1 MLRLFPRRTAATCAA
16 LVLASA
22 AALPAAARDV
32 ATAGAPGAEPS
43 RAAPGAPFVLGQW
56 LREAPGRELAALA
69 EERILFARTPH
80 MAGNRITFAYAD
92 DIWVANA
99 DGTNARRLTAHIA
112 RETNPRFS
120 PDGQWI
126 AFSSNR
132 NGNYDV
138 FIVPVTGGEPTQL
151 TWHSASDEVQGW
163 TPDGR
168 GVVFSTSRGA
178 NPWGTPL
185 HIVSVDGGMPRPMG
199 MDNASAGMIRQDGA
213 MVAFNRNGFRYN
225 RQGYR
230 GNASADVYVQDLRT
244 GAIRQLTD
252 TDIRQFRDFVH
263 DAHPMWGNDG
273 RIYYAS
279 ERSGVFNIWRMNA
292 DGSGAEQVT
301 RHAAPGV
308 RFPAIST
315 DGRTI
320 TYENAYEVWAV
331 DVAGGEPRRIP
342 VALAFDA
349 KDNAVEF
356 IRTSNRAEG
365 FAPSPDGQTVA
376 VDFRGEIFLVPAEPD
391 FGEMRQVTRSAWR
404 DRSQVW
410 SPDGRR
416 IAWISD
422 ESLDE
427 EIWIYDVAAG
437 ERRQLTTHESVKSNL
452 TWAPDSRRIA
462 FVAANRLFEA
472 DVTSG
477 AVTELA
483 FNRAGGY
490 AGIDY
495 SADGRW
501 LVYHRGDDDLN
512 TDVYLFEIATRREHN
527 VTHDVFR
534 ASNGTLTRDGRTLVF
549 TSSRDNGTNHL
560 FAVSLAQ
567 LREDPDDPLVR
578 ARLRDA
584 RESRDTAA
592 AGPSNLNTD
601 GIHRRAVQLTRGT
614 NGVGSY
620 FLSRDGRTIYFTSS
634 DGDGAGLFAIGVD
647 GRDRRRVVAGSF
659 PGLTPTHDR
668 RFVFYTQAST
678 AGPGSE
684 VHRMALASPNRRER
698 VNFAFTVA
706 VDRRAEWEQ
715 IFEESWRVMKYRFYD
730 EAMHGRDW
738 DAVKAQY
745 KPLLAFASANEDVY
759 DIANNMIGE
768 LNASHTGV
776 SGPSSFSPESGYRT
790 VHPGFELE
798 SSNGRYRVSHIYRDG
813 PADREWLGLRVG
825 DYVMAIDG
833 QEVRDGDNYWRILN
847 HTLNDYV
854 PVRVARS
861 ANGDGARTVRV
872 RTVNSIADLR
882 YEEWV
887 AKNREYV
894 ERESNGQIAYV
905 HIRSMNQPSL
915 ERFRNEINQFW
926 NAKGIVVDIRYNGGG
941 NIDQELI
948 DILERRPYE
957 YWNNRWSAPEAGR
970 RPRQAIAGPKVM
982 LINFRSGSDSEVT
995 PQGFRDLELGRIVGN
1010 PTAAAVIAT
1019 GSYGLINGGSIRT
1032 PGSLVVTYDPT
1043 QPYNRGINL
1052 ENFGVAPDVW
1062 AVNTPEDELRGFDR
1076 ELKAAVDEALR
1087 MLAEGLWQFDPDRAG
1102 RVPPQLRT
1110 IRNP

>member
-1 MLRLFPRRTAATCAA
+1 MHRMLPRRAAAA
-16 LVLASA
+16 VLAVLLFAPPLLA
-22 AALPAAARDV
+22 ADTPPPPRAGFWL
-32 ATAGAPGAEPS
+32 ATVP
-43 RAAPGAPFVLGQW
+43 V
-56 LREAPGRELAALA
+56 ALA
-69 EERILFARTPH
+69 EPIRFLRTPH
-80 MAGNRITFAYAD
+80 MAHGMITFAYGA

-99 DGTNARRLTAHIA
+99 DGTNARRLTAHVA

-132 NGNYDV
+132 TGNYDV
-138 FIVPVTGGEPTQL
+138 FIVPVTGGEPRQL
-151 TWHSASDEVQGW
+151 TWHTANDEVQYW

-168 GVVFSTSRGA
+168 GIVFSTSRGA

-185 HIVSVDGGMPRPMG
+185 HIVSVDGGLPVPMA
-199 MDNASAGMIRQDGA
+199 MDNAATGMISPDGA
-213 MVAFNRNGFRYN
+213 QVVFNRNGFRYN

-230 GNASADVYVQDLRT
+230 GNSSADVYVQDLRT
-244 GAIRQLTD
+244 RAVRRLTD
-252 TDIRQFRDFVH
+252 TDITQYATFVH
-263 DAHPMWGNDG
+263 NAHPMWGADG

-279 ERSGVFNIWRMNA
+279 ERGGTFNIWRMNA

-301 RHAAPGV
+301 RHGAPGV
-308 RFPAIST
+308 RFPSISP
-315 DGRTI
+315 DGRSI
-320 TYENAYEVWAV
+320 IYEHAYELWSV
-331 DVAGGEPRRIP
+331 DIAGGEPRRIP
-342 VALAFDA
+342 VTLAFDA
-349 KDNAVEF
+349 KDNPVEY
-356 IRTSNRAEG
+356 ISTTNRAEG
-365 FAPSPDGQTVA
+365 FAPSPTGDRVA
-376 VDFRGEIFLVPAEPD
+376 VDFRGEIFIVPAEPE
-391 FGEMRQVTRSAWR
+391 FGEKRQVTRSTWR
-404 DRSQVW
+404 DRNQVW

-416 IAWISD
+416 IAYISD

-427 EIWIYDVAAG
+427 EVWVYDGASG
-437 ERRQLTTHESVKSNL
+437 ERRKLTSHESVKSNL

-472 DVTSG
+472 DATTG
-477 AVTELA
+477 AVTELGY
-483 FNRAGGY
+483 NRAGGY
-490 AGIDY
+490 AGLDY

-512 TDVYLFEIATRREHN
+512 TEVYLFEIATRREHN
-527 VTHDVFR
+527 VTRDPFR
-534 ASNGTLTRDGRTLVF
+534 ASSGTLTRDGRTLVF
-549 TSSRDNGTNHL
+549 TSNRDDGTNHL
-560 FAVSLAQ
+560 FAVSLAR
-567 LREDPDDPLVR
+567 LDEDPNDPLVR

-584 RESRDTAA
+584 RESRDTMA
-592 AGPSNLNTD
+592 AGPARIDTA
-601 GIHRRAVQLTRGT
+601 GIARRAIQLTRGA

-659 PGLTPTHDR
+659 PGLTPSHDR
-668 RFVFYTQAST
+668 RYVFYSQPSS

-684 VHRMALASPNRRER
+684 VHRMTLAAPNRRER
-698 VNFAFTVA
+698 VNFNFTVE
-706 VDRRAEWEQ
+706 VDRRGEWEQ

-730 EAMHGRDW
+730 EDMHGRDW
-738 DAVKAQY
+738 NAIRAQY

-759 DIANNMIGE
+759 DIANYMIGE

-776 SGPSSFSPESGYRT
+776 SGPSSFSPDRPYT
-790 VHPGFELE
+790 TNHPGFELE
-798 SSNGRYRVSHIYRDG
+798 PANGRYRITHIYRDG
-813 PADREWLGLRVG
+813 PADHEWLGLAVG
-825 DYVMAIDG
+825 DYVLAIDG
-833 QEVRDGDNYWRILN
+833 QELRAGDNYWRVLN

-861 ANGDGARTVRV
+861 ADGAGARTVRI
-872 RTVNSIADLR
+872 RTIGSVANLR

-887 AKNREYV
+887 AQNREFV

-926 NAKGIVVDIRYNGGG
+926 NAKGIVIDIRYNGGG
-941 NIDQELI
+941 NIDQQLI
-948 DILERRPYE
+948 EILERRPYE
-957 YWNNRWSAPEAGR
+957 YWNNRWAAPEAGR

-982 LINFRSGSDSEVT
+982 LINWRSGSDSEVT
-995 PQGFRDLELGRIVGN
+995 SQAFRDLELGRIVGN

-1062 AVNTPEDELRGFDR
+1062 AVNSPEDELNGFDR

-1087 MLAEGLWQFDPDRAG
+1087 MLGTGLWQYDPARSH
-1102 RVPPQLRT
+1102 
-1110 IRNP
+1110 

>member
-1 MLRLFPRRTAATCAA
+1 MHRPLPRRAAAA
-16 LVLASA
+16 LAVLLLAASSAAAAPIDQPPRFVLASVA
-22 AALPAAARDV
+22 PPAPAAE
-32 ATAGAPGAEPS
+32 T
-43 RAAPGAPFVLGQW
+43 
-56 LREAPGRELAALA
+56 
-69 EERILFARTPH
+69 ILFARTPH
-80 MAGNRITFAYAD
+80 IAGSLIAFAYAD

-99 DGTNARRLTAHIA
+99 DGSNTRRLTAHIA

-120 PDGQWI
+120 PDGRWI

-132 NGNYDV
+132 FGNYDV

-151 TWHSASDEVQGW
+151 TWHNANDEVQYW

-168 GVVFSTSRGA
+168 GIVFSTSRGA

-185 HIVSVDGGMPRPMG
+185 HIVSIDGGLPRPMQ
-199 MDNASAGMIRQDGA
+199 MDNASTGMIRQDGGA
-213 MVAFNRNGFRYN
+213 VVFNRNGFRYN

-230 GNASADVYVQDLRT
+230 GNAGADVYVQDLRSRT
-244 GAIRQLTD
+244 IRRLTD
-252 TDIRQFRDFVH
+252 TDIQQYSSFVH
-263 DAHPMWGNDG
+263 DASPMWGADG

-279 ERSGVFNIWRMNA
+279 ERGGVFNIWRMNV

-301 RHAAPGV
+301 RHGAPGV
-308 RFPAIST
+308 RFPAISP

-320 TYENAYEVWAV
+320 IYENAYELWAI
-331 DVAGGEPRRIP
+331 DVAGSVPRRIP
-342 VALAFDA
+342 VSLTFDA

-356 IRTSNRAEG
+356 VSTTNRAEG
-365 FAPSPDGQTVA
+365 FAPSPNGETVA

-391 FGEMRQVTRSAWR
+391 YGEKRQVTRSPWR
-404 DRSQVW
+404 DRFQVW

-416 IAWISD
+416 IAYVSD
-422 ESLDE
+422 ESLEE
-427 EIWIYDVAAG
+427 EIWVYDVASG
-437 ERRQLTTHESVKSNL
+437 QRRKVTSHESVKSNL
-452 TWAPDSRRIA
+452 AWAPDSRRLA

-472 DVTSG
+472 DVSNGT
-477 AVTELA
+477 VTEVA
-483 FNRAGGY
+483 YNRAGGD
-490 AGIDY
+490 AGLDY

-512 TDVYLFEIATRREHN
+512 TEVYLLELATKREHN
-527 VTHDVFR
+527 VTRDPFR
-534 ASNGTLTRDGRTLVF
+534 ASNGALSRDGRTLVF
-549 TSSRDNGTNHL
+549 TSNRDAGVNHL
-560 FAVSLAQ
+560 FAVSLTP
-567 LREDPDDPLVR
+567 LREDPDDPVVR

-592 AGPSNLNTD
+592 AGPTAVNTD
-601 GIHRRAVQLTRGT
+601 GIARRAVQLTRGT
-614 NGVGSY
+614 SGVGSY

-634 DGDGAGLFAIGVD
+634 DNDGAGLFAIGVD
-647 GRDRRRVVAGSF
+647 GRDRRRIVAGTF
-659 PGLTPTHDR
+659 ANLTPSADR

-678 AGPGSE
+678 AGPGNE
-684 VHRMALASPNRRER
+684 VYRMAMASPNRRER
-698 VNFAFTVA
+698 VNFNFSVE
-706 VDRRAEWEQ
+706 VDRRGEWEQ

-738 DAVKAQY
+738 NAIKAQY
-745 KPLLAFASANEDVY
+745 KPLLAYASANEDVY

-776 SGPSSFSPESGYRT
+776 SGPSSVSPQSGYRT
-790 VHPGFELE
+790 VHLGFELE
-798 SSNGRYRVSHIYRDG
+798 PANGRYRISHIYRDG
-813 PADREWLGLRVG
+813 PADHEWLGLRVG
-825 DYVMAIDG
+825 DFVLAIDG
-833 QEVRDGDNYWRILN
+833 HELREGDNYWRVLN
-847 HTLNDYV
+847 RTLNEYV
-854 PVRVARS
+854 PVRVART
-861 ANGDGARTVRV
+861 AGGENARDVRI
-872 RTVNSIADLR
+872 RAVNSISDLR

-887 AKNREYV
+887 AKNREFV
-894 ERESNGQIAYV
+894 ARESNGQIAYV

-926 NAKGIVVDIRYNGGG
+926 NAKGIVVDIRFNGGG

-957 YWNNRWSAPEAGR
+957 YWNNRWAAPESGR

-995 PQGFRDLELGRIVGN
+995 PQAFRDLELGTIVGN

-1019 GSYGLINGGSIRT
+1019 GSYALINGGSIRT

-1043 QPYNRGINL
+1043 KPYNRGINL

-1062 AVNTPEDELRGFDR
+1062 AVNTPEDELSGHDR

-1087 MLAEGLWQFDPDRAG
+1087 MLAGGLWQYDPA
-1102 RVPPQLRT
+1102 RVNSGTPR
-1110 IRNP
+1110 R